1 MIFEKLQAII
11 EENLSIER
19 DEITLESTFESLGID
34 SLDTFQLVIEIEEQF
49 EIEVE
54 SPENMKSIQDV
65 VNYIEDKQKEK
76 VNS

>member
-1 MIFEKLQAII
+1 MIFEKIQKIM
-11 EENLSIER
+11 EENLSVEKE
-19 DEITLESTFESLGID
+19 EITLDSTFESLGID

-49 EIEVE
+49 GIEIE

-65 VNYIEDKQKEK
+65 VNYIEEKTNEK